1 MLLSILLQA
10 GGAQRIT
17 QAMQEGVSTLSTIG
31 RIAYNGVMTIAF
43 LVSLVSLVMLLTGE
57 RGEEKTKK
65 AGAMFFSFLA
75 FGVLLLIASRL
86 FNIEYSF

>member
-43 LVSLVSLVMLLTGE
+43 LVSLVSLVMLLKQGLC
-57 RGEEKTKK
+57 
-65 AGAMFFSFLA
+65 FSPFWHL
-75 FGVLLLIASRL
+75 
-86 FNIEYSF
+86 EYCY